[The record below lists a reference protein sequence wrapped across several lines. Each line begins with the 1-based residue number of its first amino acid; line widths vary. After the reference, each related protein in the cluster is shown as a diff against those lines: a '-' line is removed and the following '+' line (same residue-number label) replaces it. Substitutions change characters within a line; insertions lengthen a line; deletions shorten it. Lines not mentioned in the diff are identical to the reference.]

1 MVQAISGTVATVF
14 PQVWVRPA
22 LHFNELVVGLSDPI
36 ATTSLAQRLTML
48 PANVEVLGPLVE
60 TQAYVAKPSADPLTD
75 DRAPVEW
82 ITDRAILTYI
92 AAGGVLDE
100 QLLPTAP

>member
-1 MVQAISGTVATVF
+1 
-14 PQVWVRPA
+14 
-22 LHFNELVVGLSDPI
+22 VVGLSDPI
-36 ATTSLAQRLTML
+36 ATTSLAQRLTVM
-48 PANVEVLGPLVE
+48 PANIQVLRPLVVSE
-60 TQAYVAKPSADPLTD
+60 AYVAKRSADPLTD